1 MPKHI
6 HPLQRKRQ
14 RRKEEKMEQKLHRL
28 IELRKLQ
35 HTQQTEIDQLVA
47 ELSNI
52 IKPTKKRTKKE
63 PVKEVGAK
71 PKIPTATL

>member
-1 MPKHI
+1 
-6 HPLQRKRQ
+6 
-14 RRKEEKMEQKLHRL
+14 MEQKLQRL

-47 ELSNI
+47 ELSSI
-52 IKPTKKRTKKE
+52 IQPKKKRTKKE

-71 PKIPTATL
+71 PKMPVAVI